1 MTLPSRLAHITST
14 NVGRSPLS
22 RRAIGL
28 GLAATF
34 ALAACA
40 STATSSSPSAEA
52 SVASTAPSPA
62 GVSVGPSGGSP
73 AGQTDTEWGRIWDT
87 LPSDFPKITGST
99 PSDEASTGPAS
110 ATLVVNGDTAKAIA
124 TSLQAKLET
133 AGFATVGLSGP
144 LEDGTYVL
152 DSAGATA
159 GCKVQVTAKPLGSVT
174 TVTILYGAA
183 CPHG

>member
-1 MTLPSRLAHITST
+1 MTST
-14 NVGRSPLS
+14 NVRRSPLR

-28 GLAATF
+28 GLAAIF
-34 ALAACA
+34 ALAAC
-40 STATSSSPSAEA
+40 STATSSSPSPSA
-52 SVASTAPSPA
+52 SAASTVPSPA
-62 GVSVGPSGGSP
+62 GTSSAPTVGPSGGSA
-73 AGQTDTEWGRIWDT
+73 AGQTDTAWGRIWDT

-99 PSDEASTGPAS
+99 PSEEASTGPAS

-124 TSLQAKLET
+124 TSMQARLEA
-133 AGFATVGLSGP
+133 AGFTTVGLSGP
-144 LEDGTYVL
+144 LEDGSYVL
-152 DSAGATA
+152 DSTGGTA